1 MAQACCHNGM
11 PKKKIPVFPV
21 VYKVGPYENQ
31 LS

>member
-11 PKKKIPVFPV
+11 PKKKITVFPV
-21 VYKVGPYENQ
+21 VYIVGPHENQ